1 MSKMTQRKNINRLMM
16 VVVQEQDFDKAN
28 HAILDLGLSVTRLAS
43 AGGFLGRRNVTLLIG
58 FTAGE
63 EEAIVQ
69 TLNDNC
75 RSRVEYIATPL
86 EGTALH
92 LPTPMPV
99 PVGGATIFTFEI
111 DDYREL

>member
-1 MSKMTQRKNINRLMM
+1 MTKLQRKKRLNRLMM
-16 VVVQEQDFDKAN
+16 VVVQEQDFEKAN
-28 HAILDLGLSVTRLAS
+28 RAIIDLGLSVTRLAS

-58 FTAGE
+58 FASGQE
-63 EEAIVQ
+63 QSIVE

-92 LPTPMPV
+92 LPTPMPI

-111 DDYREL
+111 DDFREL

>member
-1 MSKMTQRKNINRLMM
+1 MTKSKAAKSINRLMI

-28 HAILDLGLSVTRLAS
+28 RAINELGISTTRLAS
-43 AGGFLGRRNVTLLIG
+43 SGGFLGRRNVTLLIG
-58 FTAGE
+58 FTAGQE
-63 EEAIVQ
+63 AAIVE
-69 TLNDNC
+69 TLNENC

>member
-1 MSKMTQRKNINRLMM
+1 MTKLQQKKRINRLMM
-16 VVVQEQDFDKAN
+16 VVVQEQDFEKAN
-28 HAILDLGLSVTRLAS
+28 RAIIDLGLSVTRLAS

-58 FTAGE
+58 FVSGQE
-63 EEAIVQ
+63 QSIVE

-111 DDYREL
+111 DDFREL

>member
-1 MSKMTQRKNINRLMM
+1 MSNSKQTKRINRLMI
-16 VVVQEQDFDKAN
+16 VVVQEQDFEKAN
-28 HAILDLGLSVTRLAS
+28 RSISDLGLSVTRLAS

-63 EEAIVQ
+63 EAIIVEA
-69 TLNDNC
+69 LNENC

>member
-1 MSKMTQRKNINRLMM
+1 MTKLKQTKSINRLMIA
-16 VVVQEQDFDKAN
+16 VVQEQDYEKAN
-28 HAILDLGLSVTRLAS
+28 RAINDLGLSVTRLAS
-43 AGGFLGRRNVTLLIG
+43 AGGFLGRRNVTLMIG

-63 EEAIVQ
+63 EASIVEA
-69 TLNDNC
+69 LNENC

>member
-1 MSKMTQRKNINRLMM
+1 MSKPLQYKDINRLMII
-16 VVVQEQDFDKAN
+16 VIQEQDFEKAN
-28 HAILDLGLSVTRLAS
+28 RSITDLGFSVTRLAS

-58 FTAGE
+58 FTAGRE
-63 EEAIVQ
+63 ESIVE
-69 TLNDNC
+69 TLNESC

-111 DDYREL
+111 DDYKEL